1 MSKEYQRVLEM
12 VMALTPEER
21 AELLKQL
28 IDQRSKDRFNAL
40 SKSEQELYLKRTKI
54 LDELTHEAQELGFYD

>member
-1 MSKEYQRVLEM
+1 MSQEYQQVLKM
-12 VMALTPEER
+12 AMALTPEER

-28 IDQRSKDRFNAL
+28 IDQRSKDKFNAL

-54 LDELTHEAQELGFYD
+54 LDELTQEAQELGFYD

>member
-28 IDQRSKDRFNAL
+28 IDQRSKDKFNAL